1 MKEISMPKLMVDGVG
16 TFEVPQ
22 GKRLVLALED
32 EVHIDQLHS
41 CGGIAKCTTCR
52 VRFIEGE
59 PEKVTQAERTVLAAR
74 GLGGELGL
82 RLSCQITCDQDMRVI
97 AESRLAGSGKKDVGP
112 RPADEITPPPIW
124 T

>member
-1 MKEISMPKLMVDGVG
+1 MPKLTVEEVG

-22 GKRLVLALED
+22 GKRLVLALTD
-32 EVHIDQLHS
+32 EAHIDQLHS
-41 CGGIAKCTTCR
+41 CGGNAKCTTCR

-59 PEKVTQAERTVLAAR
+59 PSRVTQAERSILEVR

-82 RLSCQITCDQDMRVI
+82 RLSCQMTCDKDMHIV
-97 AESRLAGSGKKDVGP
+97 AVSRFAGSGKKDCGP
-112 RPADEITPPPIW
+112 RPSDEITPPPVW